1 MRKIDRL
8 HYMDTLRAVAMF
20 LGLVL
25 HAAVIFTQWT
35 LDFART
41 HDESSHFLHSWAE
54 LIHVFRME
62 LFFLVAGFFSL
73 MLCQS
78 KGIKFYV
85 TNRLKRILIPFF
97 LCVMFILPWCASH
110 FFIDVTASSGSFIS
124 KYFEYL

>member
-41 HDESSHFLHSWAE
+41 HDESSLFLHSWAE
-54 LIHVFRME
+54 QIGRAHV
-62 LFFLVAGFFSL
+62 
-73 MLCQS
+73 
-78 KGIKFYV
+78 
-85 TNRLKRILIPFF
+85 
-97 LCVMFILPWCASH
+97 
-110 FFIDVTASSGSFIS
+110 
-124 KYFEYL
+124 

>member
-1 MRKIDRL
+1 
-8 HYMDTLRAVAMF
+8 MF

-25 HAAVIFTQWT
+25 HASVIFNQGT
-35 LDFART
+35 LDVART
-41 HDESSHFLHSWAE
+41 HDEPSLFLHSWAE

-78 KGIKFYV
+78 KGVKFYV

-97 LCVMFILPWCASH
+97 VCVIFLLPWCP
-110 FFIDVTASSGSFIS
+110 
-124 KYFEYL
+124 

>member
-1 MRKIDRL
+1 
-8 HYMDTLRAVAMF
+8 MF

-41 HDESSHFLHSWAE
+41 HDEPSLFLHSWAE

-73 MLCQS
+73 MLC
-78 KGIKFYV
+78 
-85 TNRLKRILIPFF
+85 LRIPTLVGHLFRF
-97 LCVMFILPWCASH
+97 QF
-110 FFIDVTASSGSFIS
+110 GQ
-124 KYFEYL
+124 